1 MVTIAPMQWS
11 NLRDIDAVE
20 PINDGDTDCLIEIR
34 DVLKKHGKMERLG
47 VALLHSHFDLES
59 DEILLESSDEEN
71 RTLITKAVK
80 QADAGNSNI
89 ATILMLREG
98 DAATMSSSW
107 CRKYCRLGPF
117 GGHAEKC
124 HNVVPGK

>member
-1 MVTIAPMQWS
+1 MVTIAPIQWS
-11 NLRDIDAVE
+11 SLKDIDAVE
-20 PINDGDTDCLIEIR
+20 PINDNDTDCLIEIR

-71 RTLITKAVK
+71 RTLITQAVR
-80 QADAGNSNI
+80 QAEAGNSNI

-98 DAATMSSSW
+98 DAATMSW
-107 CRKYCRLGPF
+107 CRKYCKLGPF
-117 GGHAEKC
+117 GGHAVKS

>member
-1 MVTIAPMQWS
+1 MNMLTIAPMQWS
-11 NLRDIDAVE
+11 SLKDIDSVE
-20 PINDGDTDCLIEIR
+20 PINDSDTDCLIEIR

-71 RTLITKAVK
+71 RTLITQAVK
-80 QADAGNSNI
+80 QTDAGNSNI

-98 DAATMSSSW
+98 DATMMSW
-107 CRKYCRLGPF
+107 CRKYCEKGYF
-117 GGHAEKC
+117 GTHSKQ